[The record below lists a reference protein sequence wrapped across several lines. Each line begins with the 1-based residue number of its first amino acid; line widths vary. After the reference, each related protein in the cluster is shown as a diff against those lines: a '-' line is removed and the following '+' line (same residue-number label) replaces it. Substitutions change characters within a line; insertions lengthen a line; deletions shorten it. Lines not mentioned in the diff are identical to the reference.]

1 MIGDTLNRTSIT
13 SNLVIS
19 KESDP
24 KLGTLIPGME
34 NMFMMGL
41 TVKSF
46 NFGSPLD
53 LIEGPRIFSVGL
65 RVYGLEYTVP
75 SFLVL

>member
-41 TVKSF
+41 KVKSYDF
-46 NFGSPLD
+46 NHQVD
-53 LIEGPRIFSVGL
+53 L
-65 RVYGLEYTVP
+65 T
-75 SFLVL
+75 